1 MRCMFA
7 QCVGKKHCVEN
18 RIVCKTVCTVQY
30 MECARTKPAFAH
42 AAAQPQGYC
51 ALMAWRCDGCTRYW
65 GHCRKACPL
74 CNARV
79 VVRMLLRRSLPAI
92 ATREL
97 IHDFLGSK
105 GNVRPLPKRS
115 LCRLGTA
122 RNCRCNHCRIPA
134 ERQDDRI
141 LHRLARKSRGRAAAA
156 RWVHLLSGTVALRAG
171 HGILHGML
179 IAAGCGRGPHVS
191 LLSSR
196 VPRLLSNDVRP
207 WVWRWLTAVF
217 LQYVKDRCDLR
228 GLLGTAASVL
238 PNISIS

>member
-1 MRCMFA
+1 
-7 QCVGKKHCVEN
+7 
-18 RIVCKTVCTVQY
+18 
-30 MECARTKPAFAH
+30 
-42 AAAQPQGYC
+42 
-51 ALMAWRCDGCTRYW
+51 MAWRCDGCTRYW

-115 LCRLGTA
+115 LCLLGTA

-141 LHRLARKSRGRAAAA
+141 LHRLARKCGRGRAVAA

-217 LQYVKDRCDLR
+217 LQYVKDRCDMR

-238 PNISIS
+238 LNISIV